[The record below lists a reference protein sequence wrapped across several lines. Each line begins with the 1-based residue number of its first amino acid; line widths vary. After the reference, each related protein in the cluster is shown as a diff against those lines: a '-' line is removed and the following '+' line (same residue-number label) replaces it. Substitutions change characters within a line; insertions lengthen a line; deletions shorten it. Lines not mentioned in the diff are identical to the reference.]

1 MLQDLQKYLLQKY
14 VATGDL
20 ASIALARGRAEK
32 VNLVSNGNI
41 LHIEGKLHFDP
52 PLHVQGFWK
61 LPTMRRKFFM
71 SLPLAS
77 EGFWAADGAHVRV
90 GREAIEVVAYGKTY
104 ISRPNICGIAESV
117 GGGGRGAAVYIVG
130 TVKRAF
136 GGVYYTAFRCS
147 EWLLLL
153 SREPLFDRFAE
164 RKVYNDATGRHVEFI
179 EVFVKS
185 GRVVK
190 VLVNPSCREYSE
202 TVYKL
207 YSSLVECR

>member
-1 MLQDLQKYLLQKY
+1 MASIKDLLQKY

-20 ASIALARGRAEK
+20 ASIALARGWAEN
-32 VNLVSNGNI
+32 VVLASSGNI
-41 LHIEGKLHFDP
+41 LRIEGRIRFDTS
-52 PLHVQGFWK
+52 LRVQGFWK
-61 LPTMRRKFFM
+61 LPTMRRKFSA

-77 EGFWAADGAHVRV
+77 EGFWAADGVHVEV

-104 ISRPNICGIAESV
+104 ISRPNICGAAEGA
-117 GGGGRGAAVYIVG
+117 GGGGRDVAVHIVG
-130 TVKRAF
+130 TVRRAF

-147 EWLLLL
+147 EWLLPL
-153 SREPLFDRFAE
+153 SQEPLFDRFAFDK
-164 RKVYNDATGRHVEFI
+164 KVHNDGAEFR

-202 TVYKL
+202 AVYKL
-207 YSSLVECR
+207 YDTLVKCRERF